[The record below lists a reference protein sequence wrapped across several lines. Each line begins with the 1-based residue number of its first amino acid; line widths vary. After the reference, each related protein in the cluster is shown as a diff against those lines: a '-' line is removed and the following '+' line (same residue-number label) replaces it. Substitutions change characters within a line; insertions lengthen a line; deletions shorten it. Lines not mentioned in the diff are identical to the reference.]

1 MKTSKQIDAEN
12 ISKIL
17 AIPFDRIKTLES
29 LNRHYYRNLKAFN
42 LLLELDPEV
51 WKRLIAE
58 MRTIKENLDR

>member
-17 AIPFDRIKTLES
+17 AIPFDRIKTLDS
-29 LNRHYYRNLKAFN
+29 LNRHYYKNLKAFN

-51 WKRLIAE
+51 WKKLIAD
-58 MRTIKENLDR
+58 MKAIKQNLKK